1 MTTPTFTNLWP
12 TQLMEIILPG
22 HDQAN
27 SILADHIEKLD
38 IQRAQMTTDYLGDN
52 LFDDQHPVVQ
62 WLNQSV
68 QRAVLDYSQNLGID
82 YSLDFAMQ
90 AWANVNRMG
99 DYHNLHN
106 HPHAWLSGTYYVLIP
121 EHDTLPS
128 GRDDRTPNC
137 ISFFDPRPQANM
149 TAIRGDGEVDPEHRS
164 ERHREDHTGE
174 SPDRAEEKDGEQDGD
189 RVERGAVAEHDG
201 QLQLAEA
208 LAHPRH
214 LGLDGGERDAGRRH
228 RLSLIHI

>member
-1 MTTPTFTNLWP
+1 MTTPTFTKLWP

-27 SILADHIEKLD
+27 SILADHIEELD

-82 YSLDFAMQ
+82 YSLDFAVQ

-149 TAIRGDGEVDPEHRS
+149 TAIRGGR
-164 ERHREDHTGE
+164 
-174 SPDRAEEKDGEQDGD
+174 GD
-189 RVERGAVAEHDG
+189 RSGTPHQANRRPTPFVASISTPSGASEPVS
-201 QLQLAEA
+201 
-208 LAHPRH
+208 
-214 LGLDGGERDAGRRH
+214 RDTRISVSFNVVLRWNNEY
-228 RLSLIHI
+228 LPD